1 MYVQFSMFISLLVSY
16 TVLCKKIRFFTKYLQ
31 RNSAF
36 SSIPKCTNL
45 RKYVVDSHDATTP

>member
-1 MYVQFSMFISLLVSY
+1 MFSFLCSFHCHCLSH
-16 TVLCKKIRFFTKYLQ
+16 VLCKKIRFFTKYLQ